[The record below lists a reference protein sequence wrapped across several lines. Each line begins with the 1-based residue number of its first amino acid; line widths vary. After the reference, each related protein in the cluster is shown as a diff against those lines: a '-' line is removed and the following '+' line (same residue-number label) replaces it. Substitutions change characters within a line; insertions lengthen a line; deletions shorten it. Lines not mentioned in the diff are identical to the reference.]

1 MGEKLYGLLGRKLG
15 HSWSVPIHKALGCA
29 DYRLIEL
36 EPEQLGDF
44 LRREDIGGLNV
55 TIPYKRDVM
64 QFCDVIDPA
73 AETIGS
79 VNTLVRRDGRLYGYN
94 TDIDGFLHMLRRA
107 KISLAG
113 KKVLILGSGSAA
125 QNYLRTIRTSK
136 ELGFHPIGHIASQ
149 RMKGQSLT
157 YLGNFDN
164 LEAMLEKYH
173 PDEVVSAVELEDYC
187 RTPQIISAC
196 EKSGTKLSIIPI
208 YAEYMSAH
216 PQFDNLKGIPLM
228 NIRRIPLDNW
238 ANAFCK
244 RAMDV
249 AGSLLLI
256 LLTSPVMLVCAIG
269 VRLSSPGPVIFKQ
282 KRVGL
287 NKKTFY
293 MYKFRSMRVNN
304 EQDTHW
310 TGDHDSRKTAF
321 GAFLRKCSLDEFPQF
336 FNVLKGDMSLVGPR
350 PEIPYYVEQ
359 FREDIP
365 LYMVKHQVR
374 PGITGWAQ
382 VNDLR
387 GDTSIEDRIQ
397 HDLYY
402 IENWSLLFDLKI
414 LLITVFRGKFLNS
427 EKLS

>member
-1 MGEKLYGLLGRKLG
+1 
-15 HSWSVPIHKALGCA
+15 
-29 DYRLIEL
+29 
-36 EPEQLGDF
+36 
-44 LRREDIGGLNV
+44 
-55 TIPYKRDVM
+55 
-64 QFCDVIDPA
+64 
-73 AETIGS
+73 
-79 VNTLVRRDGRLYGYN
+79 
-94 TDIDGFLHMLRRA
+94 
-107 KISLAG
+107 
-113 KKVLILGSGSAA
+113 
-125 QNYLRTIRTSK
+125 
-136 ELGFHPIGHIASQ
+136 
-149 RMKGQSLT
+149 
-157 YLGNFDN
+157 
-164 LEAMLEKYH
+164 MLEKYH

-244 RAMDV
+244 RAVDV

-256 LLTSPVMLVCAIG
+256 LLTSPVMLVCAAG

-287 NKKTFY
+287 NKKIFY
-293 MYKFRSMRVNN
+293 MYKFRSMRVND

-310 TGDHDSRKTAF
+310 SGDRDSRKTAF

-387 GDTSIEDRIQ
+387 GDTSIEDRIA
-397 HDLYY
+397 HDIYY

-414 LLITVFRGKFLNS
+414 LLITVFGGKFLNS